1 MSIVVKYLPVLQDL
15 DLGAPWKGDVGAL
28 LENLPEGI
36 QTVRLG
42 NVIHVAPHNAQN
54 SRTSVESG
62 ISTTMARHH
71 HSLKSLYIDGN
82 LGGHEEE
89 VLLPFLGSCSRNFTS
104 VGGMVAWFLGSARI
118 ASALSDLRVMRME
131 LNWSS
136 LPQNLCD
143 ADIAKVISSSSSWT
157 RIRLLNTGRE
167 GPLTAA
173 AIVENCERLEALEL
187 WSGASGLTGSHLQA
201 VLSKAARLR
210 SLQAHGLLHADKIT
224 AMNILS
230 SEWATTSLEYMD
242 LKID

>member
-1 MSIVVKYLPVLQDL
+1 MV
-15 DLGAPWKGDVGAL
+15 
-28 LENLPEGI
+28 
-36 QTVRLG
+36 
-42 NVIHVAPHNAQN
+42 
-54 SRTSVESG
+54 
-62 ISTTMARHH
+62 RHH

-89 VLLPFLGSCSRNFTS
+89 VLLPFLASCSRSLTS
-104 VGGMVAWFLGSARI
+104 VGGVVAWFLGSARI
-118 ASALSDLRVMRME
+118 ASALTDLRVKRME

-136 LPQNLCD
+136 LPQSLSD

-157 RIRLLNTGRE
+157 RIRLFDTGRE

-187 WSGASGLTGSHLQA
+187 PGDRTRGLTGSDFQA

-210 SLQAHGLLHADKIT
+210 LFQAHGLLHADKLT

-230 SEWATTSLEYMD
+230 SEWATTSLEHMHF
-242 LKID
+242 KID